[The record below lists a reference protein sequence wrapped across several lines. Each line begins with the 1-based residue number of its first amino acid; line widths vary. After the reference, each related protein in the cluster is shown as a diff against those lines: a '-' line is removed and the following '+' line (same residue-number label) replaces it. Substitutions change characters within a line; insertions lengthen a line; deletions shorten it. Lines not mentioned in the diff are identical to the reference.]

1 MKDVFG
7 NQNQKNGGG
16 NDGLPNIKINPSLLV
31 LGIVILLLIIG
42 FSRSFKII
50 DAKERGVVRTLGK
63 LSNDTLEPGVQIEI
77 PFISNITTIDISTKK
92 LALDGSKIYTKDQ
105 QSATA
110 STVANYNIRPDK
122 VVALYNKLGAL
133 DKAALEQSLILPIL
147 QSTIRNEL
155 GKWTAEQLITEKD
168 RIASRIFENLQI
180 VQNESGLEGI
190 VNFSNFEIV
199 GLNLDESYEAAVRAK
214 VIAEQQA
221 KAAENKTKQV
231 EQEAKQRIIQAEAEA
246 KSVKLRGDALSQNPN
261 LVKYEAVQ
269 RWDGKLPQYMLGNSV
284 PFVNFDAPN
293 KK

>member
-16 NDGLPNIKINPSLLV
+16 NDGLPNIKISPSLLA

-63 LSNDTLEPGVQIEI
+63 LSNNTLEPGVQIEI

-261 LVKYEAVQ
+261 LVRYEAVQ
-269 RWDGKLPQYMLGNSV
+269 RWDGKLPQYMLGDSV
-284 PFVNFDAPN
+284 PLINLDTVN